1 MDQEKIKSRPSSSL
15 FQIARGSGATL
26 KTLEITKSVKT
37 TVHTELFMRRRQEPG
52 KHSTDQESLSRQRTT
67 PSCLHGKDEGQ
78 TSTRQI
84 KKGCQHKD
92 NMQSCLHSKDE
103 SKTKYSASQITLITW
118 TTHPKNKQG
127 IQAEKTSTKNLYSKR
142 SIMSYYEARA

>member
-1 MDQEKIKSRPSSSL
+1 M

-26 KTLEITKSVKT
+26 KTLEITNSVKT
-37 TVHTELFMRRRQEPG
+37 TVHTELFMRRRQELG
-52 KHSTDQESLSRQRTT
+52 KHSTDQESLSRQWTT
-67 PSCLHGKDEGQ
+67 PSCLHGEDEGQ

-92 NMQSCLHSKDE
+92 NMQSCLHGKDE
-103 SKTKYSASQITLITW
+103 SKTKYSACQITLITW

-127 IQAEKTSTKNLYSKR
+127 IQAEKTSSKIFIKKKEYNYSEGVR
-142 SIMSYYEARA
+142 WSEL